1 MEIISGYGRKCKD
14 GLGGIKKIWITPYV
28 KYSRSQIITD
38 ENYLLEFPESIIYEF
53 VSIANPIFT
62 ETVEFS
68 DGGDFYNQT
77 ISLTFAKKEAKNLRY
92 LKCGEYR
99 IIIQD
104 NNDSYHIIGLY
115 TGVQV
120 TGMNYTTG
128 GAKPELNGIR
138 LDFTAKEEKG
148 SFFLENLDLF
158 FNNGT
163 EETFYLLLQNGLPL
177 YTQNN
182 NNLILQNG

>member
-1 MEIISGYGRKCKD
+1 MEIIKGYNRKCKD
-14 GLGGIKKIWITPYV
+14 SVGGVRKVWLKPYV

-38 ENYLLEFPESIIYEF
+38 DNTLLQFPESIIYEF
-53 VSIANPIFT
+53 VSIANPNFT

-77 ISLTFAKKEAKNLRY
+77 VSLTFSKKESKNLRY

-104 NNDSYHIIGLY
+104 NNLVYHIFGLY
-115 TGVQV
+115 TGLQV
-120 TGMNYTTG
+120 TGLNYTTG
-128 GAKPELNGIR
+128 GTKTDLNGIR

>member
-14 GLGGIKKIWITPYV
+14 SLGGIRKIWLMPYV
-28 KYSRSQIITD
+28 KYSRSQIVTD
-38 ENYLLEFPESIIYEF
+38 DDTLLQFPETIIYEF
-53 VSIANPIFT
+53 VSISNPNFS
-62 ETVEFS
+62 ETVEFN

-77 ISLTFAKKEAKNLRY
+77 ISLIFPKKDAKKLRY

-104 NNDSYHIIGLY
+104 NNLVYHIFGLY
-115 TGVQV
+115 TGLQV
-120 TGMNYTTG
+120 TGLNYTTG
-128 GAKPELNGIR
+128 GSKPELNGIK

-148 SFFLENLDLF
+148 SFFLDDLSLF

-163 EETFYLLLQNGLPL
+163 EENFYLLLQNGMPL
-177 YTQNN
+177 FLQNN
-182 NNLILQNG
+182 DNLILQNG

>member
-1 MEIISGYGRKCKD
+1 MEIVSGYGRKCKD
-14 GLGGIKKIWITPYV
+14 GLGGIKKIWLMPYV

-38 ENYLLEFPESIIYEF
+38 DVNLLSFPESIIYEF
-53 VSIANPIFT
+53 VSIANPTFS

-77 ISLTFAKKEAKNLRY
+77 ISLTFAKKDAKKLRY

-104 NNDSYHIIGLY
+104 NNNVYHIFGLY
-115 TGVQV
+115 TGLQV
-120 TGMNYTTG
+120 TGLNYTTG
-128 GAKPELNGIR
+128 GSKPELNGIR

-148 SFFLENLDLF
+148 SFFLENLDGF
-158 FNNGT
+158 FDNGT
-163 EETFYLLLQNGLPL
+163 EETFYLRLESGMPL